1 MKKVPFINGC
11 KYDYAHK
18 CDCAEDDKCG
28 CVYPNNMDRNFT
40 SICFD
45 KLEDDITE
53 EKLNIKCSKRE
64 EEEFLPVK
72 ERAKS
77 QLNI

>member
-1 MKKVPFINGC
+1 
-11 KYDYAHK
+11 
-18 CDCAEDDKCG
+18 
-28 CVYPNNMDRNFT
+28 MDRNFT

-53 EKLNIKCSKRE
+53 EKLNIKCSKRDE
-64 EEEFLPVK
+64 EEILPKK
-72 ERAKS
+72 ERVKS